1 MLATGGDAIGPVA
14 TIAAMSQSGRRLVV
28 CILWVAVGVMLI
40 WRGLPYTGFRA
51 DPNVTGLHG
60 DQRWIALL
68 AGVVVGA
75 GKGFTMLRKGA
86 RRAVRQIVDQG
97 ERAPVWTVFSPFM
110 ILLVALMVAAGLALR
125 LAPYDPAVKAWVVG
139 ILYPGIGVALIIGG
153 WLALSVEPLPA
164 RR

>member
-1 MLATGGDAIGPVA
+1 
-14 TIAAMSQSGRRLVV
+14 MSQRGRRLLV
-28 CILWVAVGVMLI
+28 CILWIAVGLFLI
-40 WRGLPYTGFRA
+40 WRGLPYAGFRN
-51 DPNVTGLHG
+51 DPDVTALHG

-68 AGVVVGA
+68 AGLVLGL

-86 RRAVRQIVDQG
+86 RRAATQIVSKG
-97 ERAPVWTVFSPFM
+97 ERAPFWTIFSPFM
-110 ILLVALMVAAGLALR
+110 ILLVAIMIGTGIALR
-125 LAPYDPAVKAWVVG
+125 KAPYDPGVKAWVVG